1 MTPLEGKRPCTSQE
15 CSQWVAHML
24 TNRAT
29 GEWLLLHYRQGA
41 VLMRDLVEGAE
52 RIGQLTSFF
61 KSVDSS
67 ISAELTGRIRFTL
80 RETLNL
86 WQASER
92 RGDPDASRR
101 LRKAQSFQVLFR
113 SAASN
118 PIVTIVQF
126 TDGRVVVDGNHT
138 AISALMC
145 AADQQLD
152 PTLTLAVYVLTISS
166 SMDLLD

>member
-1 MTPLEGKRPCTSQE
+1 
-15 CSQWVAHML
+15 ML
-24 TNRAT
+24 QNRDT
-29 GEWLLLHYRQGA
+29 GAWLLLRYRQGA
-41 VLMRDLVEGAE
+41 VLTRDVVEGAE

-61 KSVDSS
+61 KSVDGA
-67 ISAELTGRIRFTL
+67 ISAERSGRRRFTL

-86 WQASER
+86 WELSER

-101 LRKAQSFQVLFR
+101 LRKAQSFQALFQ

-118 PIVTIVQF
+118 PIVTIGQF

-138 AISALMC
+138 AISALLC
-145 AADQQLD
+145 AADQQLGAA
-152 PTLTLAVYVLTISS
+152 LTLAVHVLTISS